1 MWKENESAVTRI
13 WAGKNQN
20 GEALFL
26 YWEAVENMINIVRDK
41 LFINRKYL
49 LNLNVFLLYELRA
62 LKHQNS

>member
-1 MWKENESAVTRI
+1 
-13 WAGKNQN
+13 
-20 GEALFL
+20 
-26 YWEAVENMINIVRDK
+26 VENMINIVRDK